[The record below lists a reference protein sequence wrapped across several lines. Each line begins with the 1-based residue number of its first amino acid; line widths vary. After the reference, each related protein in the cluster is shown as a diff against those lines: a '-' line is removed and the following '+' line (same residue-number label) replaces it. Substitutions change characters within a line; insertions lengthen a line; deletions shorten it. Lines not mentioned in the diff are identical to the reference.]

1 MPYALSTKVESFNK
15 ILTLKEGFKMSQI
28 ADRIYRNAKI
38 YSVAL
43 DGTET
48 HAQALAIKDG
58 KFVYVGD
65 EAGIKNW
72 IGDATEIIDCNG
84 KSIIPGLGDAHM
96 HIAHSAKKF
105 GACSFSDIVP
115 NPKTDTPESVLKQIQ
130 ETLKTYAEEHKD
142 DAVIRG
148 LG

>member
-1 MPYALSTKVESFNK
+1 MSYALSTKVEDYNK
-15 ILTLKEGFKMSQI
+15 ILKRREGLRMSQI

-65 EAGIKNW
+65 
-72 IGDATEIIDCNG
+72 
-84 KSIIPGLGDAHM
+84 
-96 HIAHSAKKF
+96 
-105 GACSFSDIVP
+105 
-115 NPKTDTPESVLKQIQ
+115 
-130 ETLKTYAEEHKD
+130 
-142 DAVIRG
+142 
-148 LG
+148 